1 MRTKRRYEN
10 QEKVQAPTE
19 RQPRSGKKG
28 GEVAK
33 TGHGP
38 STREKQDEGG
48 KSKDKKKSD

>member
-1 MRTKRRYEN
+1 MKRRHEN
-10 QEKVQAPTE
+10 QVKVETPTE
-19 RQPRSGKKG
+19 RQPTSGKKG

-38 STREKQDEGG
+38 STQEKQDEGG